1 MIFLLLAFSNSQ
13 AEELILLN
21 WQDYLAD
28 EVVQAFQLKSGHSIR
43 SVIYDRDSER
53 DEILSSPSGQSFDLV
68 VMDSVAAQVFGENK
82 LLKKIDRTKIANL
95 DNIDRRWRQGCG
107 AYGVPYFW
115 GTSGIVYRNDK
126 LAKKPDSWQDLLQP
140 KDALQGHVGM
150 HLDFTDTLIA
160 PLKLAGASINTA
172 NTHELKAA
180 YEVLLKQKPHV
191 LTYQYAISFV
201 QEAANADQLHMA
213 FAYSGDQ
220 YSLNGDNEDGP
231 WQYIIPKEGTS
242 IWIDCLSVVASSK
255 KEKAARQFINF
266 LHQADM
272 AALNANEVGS
282 ATVNREARKLLDK
295 ETLADSGLY
304 PHPNIIKN
312 SDFYQMISDKN
323 LRQRNRI
330 IKAVAQ

>member
-1 MIFLLLAFSNSQ
+1 
-13 AEELILLN
+13 
-21 WQDYLAD
+21 
-28 EVVQAFQLKSGHSIR
+28 
-43 SVIYDRDSER
+43 
-53 DEILSSPSGQSFDLV
+53 
-68 VMDSVAAQVFGENK
+68 
-82 LLKKIDRTKIANL
+82 
-95 DNIDRRWRQGCG
+95 
-107 AYGVPYFW
+107 
-115 GTSGIVYRNDK
+115 
-126 LAKKPDSWQDLLQP
+126 
-140 KDALQGHVGM
+140 M